1 MLTRVIMYMVGG
13 TNMPMTPKEMVR
25 LLKKIGFVEIRQK
38 GSHLMMINYEIGK
51 QTTVP
56 MHRKDLS
63 KGTERAILK
72 QAGLLK

>member
-1 MLTRVIMYMVGG
+1 
-13 TNMPMTPKEMVR
+13 MPMTPKEMVR
-25 LLKKIGFVEIRQK
+25 LLKKNGFVEIRQK

-63 KGTERAILK
+63 IGTERAILK

>member
-1 MLTRVIMYMVGG
+1 MLTRVIIYMVGG

-25 LLKKIGFVEIRQK
+25 LLKKNGFVEIRQK

>member
-1 MLTRVIMYMVGG
+1 MVGG
-13 TNMPMTPKEMVR
+13 INMPMTPKEMVR
-25 LLKKIGFVEIRQK
+25 LLKKNGFVEIRQK

-63 KGTERAILK
+63 KGD
-72 QAGLLK
+72 

>member
-25 LLKKIGFVEIRQK
+25 LLKKNGFVEIRQK

>member
-1 MLTRVIMYMVGG
+1 MVGG
-13 TNMPMTPKEMVR
+13 INMPMTPKEMVR
-25 LLKKIGFVEIRQK
+25 LLKKNGFVEIRQK

-63 KGTERAILK
+63 KGTERAIFK

>member
-1 MLTRVIMYMVGG
+1 MVGG
-13 TNMPMTPKEMVR
+13 INIPMTPQEMVR
-25 LLKKIGFVEIRQK
+25 LLKKNGFVEIRQK